1 MTDSYTE
8 LKELPELRGSLN
20 IGVSQAHRGKRPPA
34 LSESWAGTPENRERA
49 MTFVQQV
56 PQRLTVEEAIEGTEA
71 TSPPVESPAPESP
84 APESPATPSELPYAS
99 QHRLLL
105 SFLFHLAL
113 ISLFETLFFFFYVST
128 LENAGILK
136 VVAGFEGQLLR
147 SCEQLTPDG
156 RAVVNDVLALLLNA
170 TAVEARGAAAL
181 TARET
186 VNGRL
191 LQLAWFYVLCVT
203 AAFGAVAGWGA
214 WRGLRVGWRSIVLEN
229 CGLVVSLGVFEGL
242 FFTTIV
248 YPYLPVTGPEIAG
261 SLVANLNATCGV

>member
-1 MTDSYTE
+1 
-8 LKELPELRGSLN
+8 
-20 IGVSQAHRGKRPPA
+20 
-34 LSESWAGTPENRERA
+34 
-49 MTFVQQV
+49 MTFVQQL
-56 PQRLTVEEAIEGTEA
+56 PQRLTVEEAIDGAEA
-71 TSPPVESPAPESP
+71 TSPTIENPGP
-84 APESPATPSELPYAS
+84 PSELPYAS

-136 VVAGFEGQLLR
+136 VVAGFEGQLVR

-156 RAVVNDVLALLLNA
+156 RVVVNDVLALLFNA

-181 TARET
+181 TAREA

-191 LQLAWFYVLCVT
+191 LQLAWLYVAGVT
-203 AAFGAVAGWGA
+203 AAFAVTAGWGL
-214 WRGLRVGWRSIVLEN
+214 WRGLRVRWRSVVLEN

-248 YPYLPVTGPEIAG
+248 YPYLPVTGPEIVG

>member
-8 LKELPELRGSLN
+8 LKELAELRGSLN

-49 MTFVQQV
+49 MTFVQQQ
-56 PQRLTVEEAIEGTEA
+56 PQRLTVNEGTEAIEGTE
-71 TSPPVESPAPESP
+71 SE
-84 APESPATPSELPYAS
+84 TPELPYAS

-136 VVAGFEGQLLR
+136 VVAGFEGQLVR
-147 SCEQLTPDG
+147 SCEQLAPDG
-156 RAVVNDVLALLLNA
+156 RVVVNDVLALLLNA

-181 TARET
+181 TAREA
-186 VNGRL
+186 VNDRL
-191 LQLAWFYVLCVT
+191 LQLAWLYVLCVT
-203 AAFGAVAGWGA
+203 AAFGAAAGWGV
-214 WRGLRVGWRSIVLEN
+214 WRGLRVGWRSVVLEN

-248 YPYLPVTGPEIAG
+248 YPYLPVTGPELAA
-261 SLVANLNATCGV
+261 SLLDSLHQSCGIL

>member
-8 LKELPELRGSLN
+8 LKELSELRGSLN

-56 PQRLTVEEAIEGTEA
+56 PQRLTVEEAIESTEA
-71 TSPPVESPAPESP
+71 TSPPVESPAT
-84 APESPATPSELPYAS
+84 ESPATPSELPYAS

-128 LENAGILK
+128 LENACILK
-136 VVAGFEGQLLR
+136 VVAGFEGQLVR
-147 SCEQLTPDG
+147 SCEQLPPDG
-156 RAVVNDVLALLLNA
+156 RVVVNDVLALLLNA

-181 TARET
+181 TAREA

-203 AAFGAVAGWGA
+203 AAFAAVAGWGA

>member
-56 PQRLTVEEAIEGTEA
+56 PQRLTVEEAVEAVEAIE
-71 TSPPVESPAPESP
+71 
-84 APESPATPSELPYAS
+84 TPSPTTDELPYAS

-136 VVAGFEGQLLR
+136 VVAGFEGQLLH
-147 SCEQLTPDG
+147 SCEQWTPEG
-156 RAVVNDVLALLLNA
+156 RVVANDVLALLFNA
-170 TAVEARGAAAL
+170 TAVETRGAAAL
-181 TARET
+181 TAREA

-191 LQLAWFYVLCVT
+191 LQLAWLYVLCVT
-203 AAFGAVAGWGA
+203 AAFGAAAGFGYY
-214 WRGLRVGWRSIVLEN
+214 RGLRVQWRSIVLEN

-248 YPYLPVTGPEIAG
+248 YPYLPVTGPELAA
-261 SLVANLNATCGV
+261 SLLDSLHQSCGIL